1 MADDE
6 NQEEVEQQP
15 KVVEES
21 GGVLDLNSALQQV
34 LKKAAVQPDGL
45 ARGLR
50 EAVKALDR
58 KVAHLC
64 ILAQDCDSAEYV
76 RLVEAL
82 AQEHSIPIIKVPDG
96 KQLGEW
102 VGLCKLDREGQ
113 PKKVV
118 KCSCAVVRDYGES
131 TEAKAF
137 LQDYISKQG

>member
-6 NQEEVEQQP
+6 NQEVEEQP
-15 KVVEES
+15 KVAEES
-21 GGVLDLNSALQQV
+21 GGVLDLNTALQQV

-96 KQLGEW
+96 VALLLRSAASPLSSPATRWRRKGTM
-102 VGLCKLDREGQ
+102 
-113 PKKVV
+113 
-118 KCSCAVVRDYGES
+118 S
-131 TEAKAF
+131 TT
-137 LQDYISKQG
+137 SRR

>member
-1 MADDE
+1 MALQDEPKGDLTVTMADDE

-58 KVAHLC
+58 KVVSFC
-64 ILAQDCDSAEYV
+64 
-76 RLVEAL
+76 
-82 AQEHSIPIIKVPDG
+82 
-96 KQLGEW
+96 
-102 VGLCKLDREGQ
+102 
-113 PKKVV
+113 
-118 KCSCAVVRDYGES
+118 
-131 TEAKAF
+131 
-137 LQDYISKQG
+137 

>member
-15 KVVEES
+15 KVAEES

-58 KVAHLC
+58 KVVSSRAG
-64 ILAQDCDSAEYV
+64 ST
-76 RLVEAL
+76 
-82 AQEHSIPIIKVPDG
+82 
-96 KQLGEW
+96 
-102 VGLCKLDREGQ
+102 
-113 PKKVV
+113 
-118 KCSCAVVRDYGES
+118 SCLLMSCG
-131 TEAKAF
+131 T
-137 LQDYISKQG
+137 Q